1 MDRTSKRPYEGQ
13 RYAALAVLVAFVAVS
28 LGSVPSHLFALDFL
42 AAAAGALG
50 GFFLIGG
57 PCRPRELGRGEI
69 ALRYQAVA
77 AALALVV
84 ALHFAAGAALSPALL
99 ILAAALL
106 VRELRARLPGDWRRA

>member
-1 MDRTSKRPYEGQ
+1 MV
-13 RYAALAVLVAFVAVS
+13 AVLVGAIAVG

-57 PCRPRELGRGEI
+57 PRRPRELGRGEI

-84 ALHFAAGAALSPALL
+84 VLHFAIGATLSPVLL

-106 VRELRARLPGDWRRA
+106 GRELRARLPGDWRRA